1 MGSSNVRE
9 FTDQNFDAEVLHSD
23 IPVLVDFSAT
33 WCGPCKQLA
42 PIVARIADD
51 YQGKVKV
58 GKLDIDDAP
67 ETARKYGVRSVP
79 TCVVFKGGQKV
90 GVQAGLTNYDTL
102 VRLL

>member
-1 MGSSNVRE
+1 MGSANVKE
-9 FTDQNFDAEVLHSD
+9 FTDANFDAEVLKSST
-23 IPVLVDFSAT
+23 PVLVDFTAT

-42 PIVARIADD
+42 PIVDKIADN
-51 YQGKVKV
+51 YAGKVKV

-79 TCVVFKGGQKV
+79 TVLVFKGGEKV

-102 VRLL
+102 VKLL